1 MKSVCLYLL
10 LLVGLLNVLPNL
22 SIAQTG
28 KLEVK
33 GKVTSN
39 DLPLEGVSVTV
50 KGGKVAGT
58 VTDKNGQFKI
68 LLQDGK
74 SSLTFSYVG
83 YSEQTIAVNN
93 KTTINVSLNST
104 ASETEEVLSLIHI

>member
-1 MKSVCLYLL
+1 MRMKSVCLCLL
-10 LLVGLLNVLPNL
+10 LMAGLLSLQPNL
-22 SIAQTG
+22 SIAQGG

-39 DLPLEGVSVTV
+39 NLPLEGVSVTV
-50 KGGKVAGT
+50 KGGKEAGT

-68 LLQDGK
+68 VLQDGK

-83 YSEQTIAVNN
+83 YADQTIAVNN
-93 KTTINVSLNST
+93 
-104 ASETEEVLSLIHI
+104 LSLIQSPSPRD

>member
-1 MKSVCLYLL
+1 MRMTSVCLYLL
-10 LLVGLLNVLPNL
+10 ILVGLLNVHPNL

-50 KGGKVAGT
+50 
-58 VTDKNGQFKI
+58 
-68 LLQDGK
+68 
-74 SSLTFSYVG
+74 
-83 YSEQTIAVNN
+83 
-93 KTTINVSLNST
+93 
-104 ASETEEVLSLIHI
+104 